1 MTFPILLVLGLLCAF
16 APMAIDL
23 YLPSFPA
30 LASAFD
36 VSVEQVQS
44 SLAAY
49 FVGLAIGQLIYGPL
63 ADRFGRRRP
72 LLVGTGIF
80 TLASLLCAFAPSLEW
95 LVAARFLQALGGCA
109 GMVIYRAVVRD
120 LCNTLE
126 SARVFSQLMLVM
138 GVAPMLAPLL
148 GGWLL
153 VAFGWQSIFLALCAF
168 GVLALLVIWR
178 GLPETAG
185 PARQGS
191 VGVARTYLGMFRD
204 PALVGYGLAGGLG
217 IAGMFAYIAGSPFV
231 FIELYGV
238 EPANYGWLFGVNAA
252 GFILAAQVNTWL
264 LRRHGPVYWLRK
276 AACLYVLAAGGLLVV
291 AIVGPVRLWPLFL
304 PLFVAVASL
313 ACILPNAT
321 ACAMVGQGEK
331 AGIASATLG
340 FMQFG
345 VAATSAA
352 LVTLLHDGSA
362 RPMAAVIFVCALASL
377 LLIWFT
383 ASRVPRSDLEF

>member
-1 MTFPILLVLGLLCAF
+1 VTYPILLILGLLCAF

-30 LASAFD
+30 LAGAFD
-36 VSVEQVQS
+36 VSVEQVQT

-72 LLVGTGIF
+72 LIVGTCIF
-80 TLASLLCAFAPSLEW
+80 AFASLLCAFSPSLHW
-95 LVAARFLQALGGCA
+95 LIAARFLQALGGCA
-109 GMVIYRAVVRD
+109 GMVIYRAVIRD

-153 VAFGWQSIFLALCAF
+153 VAFGWRAVFMVLFAF
-168 GVLALLVIWR
+168 GLLALLVIWR
-178 GLPETAG
+178 GLPETSA
-185 PARQGS
+185 PVRHSPRDMLRAYLS
-191 VGVARTYLGMFRD
+191 VFRD

-238 EPANYGWLFGVNAA
+238 APANYGWLFGINAA
-252 GFILAAQVNTWL
+252 GFILMAQLNAL
-264 LRRHGPVYWLRK
+264 LLHRHGPAYWLRR
-276 AACLYVLAAGGLLVV
+276 ASWLYVVAAGGLLAM
-291 AIVGPVRLWPLFL
+291 AIVGPEQLWPLFL
-304 PLFVAVASL
+304 PLFVAITSQ

-321 ACAMVGQGEK
+321 ACAMAGQGEK

-340 FMQFG
+340 FLQFG
-345 VAATSAA
+345 VAAASAS
-352 LVTLLHDGSA
+352 LVTLFHDGSA
-362 RPMAAVIFVCALASL
+362 RPMAAVIFGCALASL
-377 LLIWFT
+377 LLTWMT
-383 ASRVPRSDLEF
+383 ASRVAPSDLEF